1 MKQKFIKNMSFL
13 ILFLLSFGVYAQMVT
28 GVVTSDDGPLPGATV
43 QVKGT
48 NQGVTTDF
56 DGNFSV
62 NAGEN
67 DVLVVSFV
75 GFTTQEIQVKGQD
88 NITVVLVSSNE
99 LEEVVVTGY
108 GSQSEREI
116 TSAVVTVNSEEFN
129 QGPINDAV
137 QLLQGKVAGLQIYKP
152 GGNPNED
159 ATIRLRGISTLGANT
174 QPLVVID
181 GVPGATLAN
190 IDPNDIETMTVLKDG
205 SAAAIYGA
213 RGSSGVIL
221 VTTKKGQSG
230 EAKFDYNGQ
239 YSVSSI
245 SNRIPVLSASE
256 FLANG
261 GTDIGNDTDW
271 IDAITRQ
278 GQTQIHNLAASGGVG
293 TTTYRVS
300 ANVRDVQGI
309 LNNSGFNQ
317 LNTRA
322 AVNTKALND
331 KLSINFNLS
340 YTKRDSDLGDERAF
354 EFAQFYNPTAP
365 IYGADSPFSF
375 NSEQYGGYFEQLG
388 LFRSYNPVAIIEQ
401 TRNTRKSTD
410 FNYNVNAELAI
421 SDSFNVT
428 FRAAEQKTTSK
439 TQLYRPTTL
448 LFEGNA
454 ISPTRRGFANH
465 STYDLNTKVYELYG
479 TLNQNIGSNSN
490 LVLTGGYSY
499 NQINQSGTSF
509 GLGDF
514 PDNSI
519 DYSDAIQYSQDLLN
533 DGYISANSY
542 ASPDEKIIAFF
553 GRMNLTLNNNIFI
566 NASLRNEGS
575 TKLGE
580 GNKWGLFPSL
590 GVGADMSSILDLGLD
605 KLKVRVGYGS
615 TGSLP
620 ALNGLSLQG
629 RNFIYSGG
637 GSAGGATA
645 LTRAANPDLKW
656 EEKGETNIG
665 IEFDQGPLSID
676 FDIYNRQ
683 VKDFIIDREV
693 DATVFGVNRRFEN
706 AGQITSKG
714 VELAIGYDVLNST
727 DATYNTGVVI
737 SSNSNILD
745 SYVLDRAQYG
755 YLGSP
760 GQNAVAMVKVQVGQ
774 PLGEIFGP
782 VYTGVTPEGGPIFK
796 DVNGDGV
803 INSDSGN
810 VLQEDYDGEVLGQ
823 AFPTLE
829 LGWTNMV
836 TFGDWTINAFF
847 RGAFGHSLINTFRAF
862 YEPNVPSQTS
872 YNQMNT
878 RLRVPTLGVA
888 QYSSLYVEKADFFL
902 LDNLTIAK
910 RINFGADSAINN
922 AVISLN
928 ANRPFVITN
937 YTGTDPSP
945 EFFDAGNAA
954 DGGAAAGTDALLA
967 PGIDRRA
974 DYFASRSFAIGL
986 RLSL

>member
-1 MKQKFIKNMSFL
+1 MKNSIIKKFLFVFAFL
-13 ILFLLSFGVYAQMVT
+13 TITAISAQT
-28 GVVTSDDGPLPGATV
+28 ISGVVTSEDGPLPGATV
-43 QVKGT
+43 QVKGS
-48 NQGVTTDF
+48 NVGVTTDF
-56 DGNFSV
+56 DGKFSIQ
-62 NAGEN
+62 ASGS
-67 DVLVVSFV
+67 DVLLISFV
-75 GFTTQEIQVKGQD
+75 GFTSQEVSINNQD
-88 NITVVLVSSNE
+88 NLSITLQSSNE

-116 TSAVVTVNSEEFN
+116 TSAVVSVDAEEFN
-129 QGPINDAV
+129 QGPINDAI

-174 QPLVVID
+174 SPLIVID

-221 VTTKKGQSG
+221 VTTKRGQSG
-230 EAKFDYNGQ
+230 TAKFDYSGQ

-245 SNRIPVLSASE
+245 SNRIPVLSAQE
-256 FLANG
+256 FLSNG
-261 GTDIGNDTDW
+261 GTDIGNETDW

-278 GQTQIHNLAASGGVG
+278 GQTQIHNLSASGG
-293 TTTYRVS
+293 TTNTTYRVS
-300 ANVRDVQGI
+300 ANVREVEGI
-309 LNNSGFNQ
+309 LNNTGYNQ

-322 AVNTKALND
+322 ALTTKALDD

-340 YTKRDSDLGDERAF
+340 YTKRDADIGDERAF

-365 IYGADSPFSF
+365 IYGKDSPFAF
-375 NSEQYGGYFEQLG
+375 NSDQYGGYFEQLG
-388 LFRSYNPVAIIEQ
+388 LFRSYNPVSIIEQ
-401 TRNTRKSTD
+401 TRNTRNSTD
-410 FNYNVNAELAI
+410 FNYNINAVLAL
-421 SDSFNVT
+421 SESLDVT
-428 FRAAEQKTTSK
+428 FRAAEQRTTSK
-439 TQLYRPTTL
+439 SQLYRPTTL

-454 ISPTRRGFANH
+454 VSPTRRGLANH
-465 STYDLNTKVYELYG
+465 STYDLNTRVYELYG
-479 TLNQNIGSNSN
+479 TWDKTFGSTD

-499 NQINQSGTSF
+499 NQINQNGLGF

-514 PDNSI
+514 PDNSL
-519 DYSDAIQYSQDLLN
+519 DYSDAIQFSQDLLN

-542 ASPDEKIIAFF
+542 ASPDEKIIGFF
-553 GRMNLTLNNNIFI
+553 GRMNLTFSNNIFV
-566 NASLRNEGS
+566 NASLRREGS

-580 GNKWGLFPSL
+580 GNKWGVFPSFGL
-590 GVGADMSSILDLGLD
+590 GADFNSIFDLGLD
-605 KLKVRVGYGS
+605 KLKVRVGYGA

-620 ALNGLSLQG
+620 ALNGLSVQG

-665 IEFDQGPLSID
+665 IEFNNGPLSID

-693 DATVFGVNRRFEN
+693 DATVYGVNRRFEN

-714 VELAIGYDVLNST
+714 WELALGYDVLSNDNAS
-727 DATYNTGVVI
+727 YNTGIVL

-782 VYTGVTPEGGPIFK
+782 VFTGVNPDGSPSFK
-796 DVNGDGV
+796 DVNGDGT

-810 VLQEDYDGEVLGQ
+810 VLQDDYDGEVLGQ
-823 AFPTLE
+823 AFPNLE
-829 LGWTNMV
+829 LGWTNMI
-836 TFGDWTINAFF
+836 TFGSRF
-847 RGAFGHSLINTFRAF
+847 
-862 YEPNVPSQTS
+862 
-872 YNQMNT
+872 
-878 RLRVPTLGVA
+878 TL
-888 QYSSLYVEKADFFL
+888 L
-902 LDNLTIAK
+902 
-910 RINFGADSAINN
+910 
-922 AVISLN
+922 
-928 ANRPFVITN
+928 
-937 YTGTDPSP
+937 
-945 EFFDAGNAA
+945 GNA
-954 DGGAAAGTDALLA
+954 G
-967 PGIDRRA
+967 
-974 DYFASRSFAIGL
+974 SSF
-986 RLSL
+986 SY

>member
-1 MKQKFIKNMSFL
+1 MKNSIIKNFL
-13 ILFLLSFGVYAQMVT
+13 FVFAFLAFTAISAQT
-28 GVVTSDDGPLPGATV
+28 ISGVVTSEDGPLPGATV
-43 QVKGT
+43 QVKGS
-48 NQGVTTDF
+48 NVGVTTDF
-56 DGNFSV
+56 DGKFSIQ
-62 NAGEN
+62 ASGS
-67 DVLVVSFV
+67 DVLLISFV
-75 GFTTQEIQVKGQD
+75 GFTSQEVSINNQD
-88 NITVVLVSSNE
+88 NLSITLQSNNE

-116 TSAVVTVNSEEFN
+116 TSAVVSVDAEEFN
-129 QGPINDAV
+129 QGPINDAI

-174 QPLVVID
+174 SPLIVID

-221 VTTKKGQSG
+221 VTTKRGQSG
-230 EAKFDYNGQ
+230 TAKFDYSGQ

-245 SNRIPVLSASE
+245 SNRIPVLSAQE

-278 GQTQIHNLAASGGVG
+278 GQTQIHNLSASGG
-293 TTTYRVS
+293 TANTTYRVS
-300 ANVRDVQGI
+300 ANVRDVEGI
-309 LNNSGFNQ
+309 LNNTGYNQ

-322 AVNTKALND
+322 ALTTKALDD

-340 YTKRDSDLGDERAF
+340 YTKRDADIGDERAF

-365 IYGADSPFSF
+365 IYGKDSPFAF
-375 NSEQYGGYFEQLG
+375 NSDQYGGYFEQLG
-388 LFRSYNPVAIIEQ
+388 LFRSYNPVSIIEQ
-401 TRNTRKSTD
+401 TRNTRNSTD
-410 FNYNVNAELAI
+410 FNYNINAVLAL
-421 SDSFNVT
+421 SESLDVT
-428 FRAAEQKTTSK
+428 FRAAEQRTTSK
-439 TQLYRPTTL
+439 SQLYRPTTL

-454 ISPTRRGFANH
+454 VSPTRRGLANH
-465 STYDLNTKVYELYG
+465 STYDLNTRVYELYG
-479 TLNQNIGSNSN
+479 TWDKTFGSTD

-499 NQINQSGTSF
+499 NQINQNGLGF

-514 PDNSI
+514 PDNSL
-519 DYSDAIQYSQDLLN
+519 DYSDAIQFSQDLLN

-542 ASPDEKIIAFF
+542 ASPDEKIIGFF
-553 GRMNLTLNNNIFI
+553 GRMNLTFSNNIFV
-566 NASLRNEGS
+566 NASLRREGS

-580 GNKWGLFPSL
+580 GNKWGVFPSFGL
-590 GVGADMSSILDLGLD
+590 GADFNSIFDLGFD
-605 KLKVRVGYGS
+605 KLKVRVGYGA

-620 ALNGLSLQG
+620 ALNGLSVQG

-665 IEFDQGPLSID
+665 IEFNNGPLSID

-693 DATVFGVNRRFEN
+693 DATVYGVNRRFEN

-714 VELAIGYDVLNST
+714 WELALGYDVLSNDNAS
-727 DATYNTGVVI
+727 YNTGVVL

-782 VYTGVTPEGGPIFK
+782 VFTGVNPDGSPAFK
-796 DVNGDGV
+796 DVNGDGT

-810 VLQEDYDGEVLGQ
+810 VLQDDYDGEVLGQ
-823 AFPTLE
+823 AFPNLE

-836 TFGDWTINAFF
+836 TFGDWSINAFF

-878 RLRVPTLGVA
+878 RLREPSLAVA

-910 RINFGADSAINN
+910 KINFGEDSAIDN

-945 EFFDAGNAA
+945 EFFDAGNQA
-954 DGGAAAGTDALLA
+954 DGGAAVGTDALLA